1 MTITKKK
8 SYKELADELEQIELN
23 EFRVIRAG
31 AAILYANKVKTDG
44 ARIESQMNNAKT
56 YFDRAKR
63 EDEVGDKLDFMIS
76 GMSKLAD
83 GLISTRRLL
92 GNQTGINVITAL
104 ISERSTKE
112 LQKLMKGKRKR

>member
-31 AAILYANKVKTDG
+31 AALLYANKVKTDG